1 MTPIRW
7 AVATLTVGVLAAVTV
22 DPILLP
28 VACLA
33 ALLWWGEV
41 QGR

>member
-1 MTPIRW
+1 MTPARW
-7 AVATLTVGVLAAVTV
+7 AVATLAVGALATPLH
-22 DPILLP
+22 PILLVVP
-28 VACLA
+28 PLA

>member
-1 MTPIRW
+1 MSAARW
-7 AVATLTVGVLAAVTV
+7 SIATLAVGILGMPI

-28 VACLA
+28 VVCLA

-41 QGR
+41 QSR

>member
-1 MTPIRW
+1 MTPTRW
-7 AVATLTVGVLAAVTV
+7 SVATLAVGILAMPL

-41 QGR
+41 QSR